1 MAFLGMTYF
10 SGLIM
15 HMNVKMSAS
24 QGIHIK
30 KHARLMSLVAHRF
43 GRVEF
48 EFQIFVV
55 VFFRQE
61 QLKKS
66 KQIFDILNS
75 TKPNQT

>member
-30 KHARLMSLVAHRF
+30 KYARLMSLVAHRF
-43 GRVEF
+43 VEF